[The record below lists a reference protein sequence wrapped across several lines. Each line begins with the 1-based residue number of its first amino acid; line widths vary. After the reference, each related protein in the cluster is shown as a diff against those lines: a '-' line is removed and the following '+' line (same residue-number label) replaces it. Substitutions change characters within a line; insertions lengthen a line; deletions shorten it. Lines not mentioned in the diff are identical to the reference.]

1 MLILSKDFL
10 GKISAVFITDLIAK
24 SLAFIIL
31 PIYLYLMPKEEFGE
45 FGFLFTVSITS
56 STLLSLS
63 FYSLLIKDL
72 SKQENIDLHKEF
84 FSSLFIFAIIFNF
97 ILFIMLVLME
107 SYFNLFSD
115 FFSLDAYKIEK
126 IILVGIIIILNI
138 ISLFQYSLL
147 LIRKKTIDICLFI
160 FLKFLFSNLISIFS
174 LYYFD
179 TDSVLIRLYSL
190 AISEFILILFIFFL
204 LKENY
209 LINKINTFYL
219 LKSIKIAAPLILA
232 TFLSLIMITI
242 DRKLIQYHYGNNDL
256 ADYNL
261 AYLLLLPVAMIISSV
276 QSIWSPRLFELKDA
290 YVARNETIKA
300 MFILFIF
307 LIFLCF
313 VIFIFVN
320 LLFKLNLISNE
331 YNNVL
336 LLFMALSMGTIFGSL
351 INFIDNLN
359 LYIDRTYYKL
369 ITSLFIV
376 SVFSILNVYLVPLYS
391 YYGVSISLFVS
402 NFMGLILGYVLVTI
416 KIKYVKNENIRS

>member
-10 GKISAVFITDLIAK
+10 GKISAVFITDLVAK

-72 SKQENIDLHKEF
+72 SKQKKIKFHKEF
-84 FSSLFIFAIIFNF
+84 FSSLFIFTIIFNF
-97 ILFIMLVLME
+97 VLFILLALIE

-115 FFSLDAYKIEK
+115 FFSLDAYKNEK
-126 IILVGIIIILNI
+126 MILVGIIIILNI

-160 FLKFLFSNLISIFS
+160 FLRFLLSNSISIFT
-174 LYYFD
+174 LHYFD
-179 TDSVLIRLYSL
+179 IDSVLIRLCSL
-190 AISEFILILFIFFL
+190 AFSEFIFILFIFFL

-209 LINKINTFYL
+209 LIKKINTFYL
-219 LKSIKIAAPLILA
+219 LKSIKLAAPLIVA

-242 DRKLIQYHYGNNDL
+242 DRKLIQYHYGNNEL

-261 AYLLLLPVAMIISSV
+261 AYLLLLPVAMIISSM

-290 YVARNETIKA
+290 NIARNETIKA

-307 LIFLCF
+307 LIALCF
-313 VIFIFVN
+313 AIFIFIN
-320 LLFKLNLISNE
+320 LLFKLNIISNE
-331 YNNVL
+331 YSNVL